1 MQTKAR
7 RKGAALD
14 LAGRE
19 VPEDAGDELLDV
31 GIGTAHEE
39 AHQRRDAAG
48 LVQRSLVLVVLPAVR
63 QVPVPR
69 SNHQVQ
75 SSSPII
81 KSNHQVQ
88 SSSPVPFQSVQVLVA
103 PIIKSNHQVQS
114 KFQSSWTL
122 PEGAAGVAVDVGRFA
137 ADEGH
142 QRRDAAEEARLLLDG
157 VAVVAQVLQV
167 GRRVGLDD
175 RVRVVQEG
183 DDFVQVRIAPPHA
196 CLNKKKNHRIKTPQS
211 IANKPTRCLRRRHAT
226 SQPTKRY
233 DLADDHKGCKR
244 NETKR
249 KKKTTARPTGTG

>member
-88 SSSPVPFQSVQVLVA
+88 SRSSPYKFLSPQSSS
-103 PIIKSNHQVQS
+103 PIIKSS
-114 KFQSSWTL
+114 PSSSRRGPYRRAPQALRWTS
-122 PEGAAGVAVDVGRFA
+122 AGSQPMRATSGGMPPR
-137 ADEGH
+137 
-142 QRRDAAEEARLLLDG
+142 
-157 VAVVAQVLQV
+157 
-167 GRRVGLDD
+167 RRVC
-175 RVRVVQEG
+175 
-183 DDFVQVRIAPPHA
+183 
-196 CLNKKKNHRIKTPQS
+196 CLMGS
-211 IANKPTRCLRRRHAT
+211 L
-226 SQPTKRY
+226 
-233 DLADDHKGCKR
+233 L
-244 NETKR
+244 
-249 KKKTTARPTGTG
+249 